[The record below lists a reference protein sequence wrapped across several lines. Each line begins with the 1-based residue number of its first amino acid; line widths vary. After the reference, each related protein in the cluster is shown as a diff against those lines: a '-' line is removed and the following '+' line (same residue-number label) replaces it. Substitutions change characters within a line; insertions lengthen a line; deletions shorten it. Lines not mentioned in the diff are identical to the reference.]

1 MCNRLSQIRGGK
13 GAREYGREHV
23 RENVGENF
31 GENLGE
37 FFLVAF

>member
-1 MCNRLSQIRGGK
+1 MCNRLSQISGGK

-37 FFLVAF
+37 FCLVAF